1 MYVMWWVLYTLK
13 APLYLNLYF
22 TSCTYLGKTQKKLP
36 VGTQCNMMYH
46 ECHVSSQ
53 LESQSTELRACDI
66 FIVLTSGLANFSVAL
81 WFLPLFPLSPCS
93 LPLLFS
99 FLPPMLW
106 HQCIPPTTN
115 SKHRHPSPCN
125 RRTKSNRPVC
135 IHFSTDGLY
144 LLSTHVQHRSYT
156 KTNTN
161 PKQKTINKN
170 KTESVKTPRNNPAHT
185 IAHHHCTPPL
195 HTTTTP
201 TTTTPTTTTPTTT
214 YLDSK
219 GSSMDRRA
227 CLFQPNNLLFSSFN
241 TVSSDT
247 MDTTWRRQSNS
258 KA

>member
-1 MYVMWWVLYTLK
+1 M
-13 APLYLNLYF
+13 
-22 TSCTYLGKTQKKLP
+22 
-36 VGTQCNMMYH
+36 MMY
-46 ECHVSSQ
+46 HVSSQ

-156 KTNTN
+156 KTKNQHQTQNKKQKQKQHRISQN
-161 PKQKTINKN
+161 PKKQPCT
-170 KTESVKTPRNNPAHT
+170 
-185 IAHHHCTPPL
+185 HHCTPPL
-195 HTTTTP
+195 H